1 MKNLQDTPVLAAE
14 IQRQMRMSCQRLHRF
29 QELSQ
34 DFEKITP
41 ELIEQT
47 IADLAVALEELEVT
61 VETLQQQHS
70 MLIDTQD
77 ALVKEQQ
84 RYQQLF
90 TLAPDGYLVT
100 DPNRIVQEANLNGGV
115 LLGSDPKYLIG
126 KPFRV
131 FVAPSHR
138 QLYRQQIQQIQAE
151 DSDTSIHEWEIAL
164 IRAAN
169 PDWEFP
175 AAITASIARDSQGN
189 PVSIHWSI
197 RDISDRKAAEAV
209 RLRLEKEQ
217 ELSQCKSRLIRT
229 VAHEL
234 RSPLNVFGMSI
245 ELLEIRGYSQTLPPE
260 LQLIWQKMERSY
272 EMMLALIDNTLT
284 LSSIELGKTRV
295 ESQKLDLTV
304 ICQDLAQKYQ
314 LYADRDQTLAFE
326 LVGTFQEAWLDREL
340 LERILGNL
348 LSNAIKYSRKGGQIQ
363 FTASARR
370 DRVVFQIQD
379 CGIGIPAS
387 DLEHLFEPFYRAQNT
402 TQVHGNG
409 LGLSIVQE
417 AVSLLKGEIHCT
429 STENVGTTFTV
440 ELPWHPDRPIS
451 TSAIN

>member
-1 MKNLQDTPVLAAE
+1 
-14 IQRQMRMSCQRLHRF
+14 
-29 QELSQ
+29 
-34 DFEKITP
+34 
-41 ELIEQT
+41 
-47 IADLAVALEELEVT
+47 
-61 VETLQQQHS
+61 
-70 MLIDTQD
+70 
-77 ALVKEQQ
+77 
-84 RYQQLF
+84 
-90 TLAPDGYLVT
+90 
-100 DPNRIVQEANLNGGV
+100 
-115 LLGSDPKYLIG
+115 
-126 KPFRV
+126 
-131 FVAPSHR
+131 
-138 QLYRQQIQQIQAE
+138 
-151 DSDTSIHEWEIAL
+151 
-164 IRAAN
+164 
-169 PDWEFP
+169 
-175 AAITASIARDSQGN
+175 
-189 PVSIHWSI
+189 
-197 RDISDRKAAEAV
+197 
-209 RLRLEKEQ
+209 
-217 ELSQCKSRLIRT
+217 
-229 VAHEL
+229 
-234 RSPLNVFGMSI
+234 MSI